1 MWGGRWIDLSRFA
14 ESCKLAVVTKLRK
27 ALVQM
32 MVALPQ
38 FSWRQNATALTIA
51 EQATNVRLGG
61 RQLVMPPSPQQA
73 NEARRMAAKVAK
85 N

>member
-1 MWGGRWIDLSRFA
+1 MWGGRWIGLSRFA

-51 EQATNVRLGG
+51 EQATHVRFAENDKRL
-61 RQLVMPPSPQQA
+61 LPHA
-73 NEARRMAAKVAK
+73 DHAHH
-85 N
+85 